1 MWGQRYKRYLK
12 SHHRVFYYNLLTSC
26 KLNDY
31 LADVDENAKILFEQI
46 VKSLAKQEQIT
57 EKLKV
62 ENMMLWV
69 QKTNNIRNRAIE
81 IVNKQVIY
89 IRHKSWRK
97 FS

>member
-1 MWGQRYKRYLK
+1 M
-12 SHHRVFYYNLLTSC
+12 FYYNLLTSC

-31 LADVDENAKILFEQI
+31 IADVDENAKILFEQI

>member
-1 MWGQRYKRYLK
+1 ML
-12 SHHRVFYYNLLTSC
+12 YYNLLTSC

-46 VKSLAKQEQIT
+46 VKSLTKQEQIT

-89 IRHKSWRK
+89 IRHNSWRK

>member
-1 MWGQRYKRYLK
+1 M
-12 SHHRVFYYNLLTSC
+12 FYYNLLTSY

-46 VKSLAKQEQIT
+46 VKSLTKQEQIT

-89 IRHKSWRK
+89 IRHNSWKK